1 MTIYCTEHERDQYEE
16 KGYWRSLPDMV
27 PSEVFKTRAYDTEN
41 EEFYWLDV
49 STWDVFAGERVLIFS
64 LPGAFTPTCSTY
76 QLPDFENLAP
86 EFFELGIDSIYC
98 VTVND
103 AFVTNA
109 WARHN
114 ELENIIVLP
123 DGSGKFTEGMQM
135 IVDKDNLGFGR
146 RSWRYAAVVDNGHIV
161 DWFIEEGREDNHDKD
176 PYMFTAPAFI
186 LNKLRENS

>member
-1 MTIYCTEHERDQYEE
+1 M
-16 KGYWRSLPDMV
+16 
-27 PSEVFKTRAYDTEN
+27 

-86 EFFELGIDSIYC
+86 EFFEEGIDSIYC
-98 VTVND
+98 ITVND

-114 ELENIIVLP
+114 ELENV
-123 DGSGKFTEGMQM
+123 SST
-135 IVDKDNLGFGR
+135 
-146 RSWRYAAVVDNGHIV
+146 S
-161 DWFIEEGREDNHDKD
+161 
-176 PYMFTAPAFI
+176 
-186 LNKLRENS
+186 